1 MKNRTLNRPMFRRG
15 GKVDSRGTG
24 ITSGLMPRKNYAQ
37 GDLVLPTTVPG
48 IAGPGGFGNALQGKQ
63 LLSQLQ
69 FGGDYPL
76 TYYGASDKPN
86 VILKDTSDSAIQELA
101 SKLGKGDIAQSTFES
116 NLENIEQIKQ
126 QNIANA
132 KYMEAVETQKRKEKD
147 IKTNIEVDNLNKILK
162 DLDPSG
168 PEYDAVLKE
177 INEKKDSVITEEP
190 VVDVEGTPEQKP
202 EEEPNINLGKITDEI
217 DFDDIEADIER
228 KGEFYERLLKRD
240 KKGQIFD
247 ALTAAAP
254 ELLEEDYGGAIEKAG
269 EKLKDDTKR
278 EATLLAIQESITN
291 QNKETDDKKINSV
304 AKTLFNSGEYGNM
317 KEAKA
322 AATKIVYRVTQDKPN
337 KYDDSQNI
345 LNQIAS
351 INDSGN
357 THERDNKESYA
368 FSRVKYANNPE
379 LFTLAQYTKKDP
391 TKADSPYES
400 NINTLIN
407 SPTNKGKIII
417 DPEKNIYISVN
428 KQGQIKEF
436 SNSVEAE
443 AHLKT

>member
-24 ITSGLMPRKNYAQ
+24 ITSGLMPRKNFEEGGKAEQTTQPEGLGFMQSPLKKYLIDPIGYAAKTAYSPLGNKMADIYNYSALALGAEPSANYFSPLYGGQTYAQ
-37 GDLVLPTTVPG
+37 EKSLDKEDKSKTIVERIGETLGGTTTDVPE
-48 IAGPGGFGNALQGKQ
+48 
-63 LLSQLQ
+63 
-69 FGGDYPL
+69 
-76 TYYGASDKPN
+76 
-86 VILKDTSDSAIQELA
+86 AI
-101 SKLGKGDIAQSTFES
+101 
-116 NLENIEQIKQ
+116 
-126 QNIANA
+126 
-132 KYMEAVETQKRKEKD
+132 
-147 IKTNIEVDNLNKILK
+147 
-162 DLDPSG
+162 
-168 PEYDAVLKE
+168 
-177 INEKKDSVITEEP
+177 INENTEEP

-254 ELLEEDYGGAIEKAG
+254 KLLEEDYGGAIEKAG

-391 TKADSPYES
+391 TKADSPYEN

-417 DPEKNIYISVN
+417 DPEKNTYISVN
-428 KQGQIKEF
+428 KKGQIKEF